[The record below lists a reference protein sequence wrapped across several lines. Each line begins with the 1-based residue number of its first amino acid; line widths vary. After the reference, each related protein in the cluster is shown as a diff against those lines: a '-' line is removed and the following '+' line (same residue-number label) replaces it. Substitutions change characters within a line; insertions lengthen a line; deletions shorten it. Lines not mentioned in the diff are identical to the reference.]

1 MNIQKEKVY
10 LCGHHPQTT
19 MTRWLKYILLII
31 TFTLT
36 NTMVKAAEAQ
46 PLDNDSGLPSYYLQQ
61 KSNRQQAILTD
72 TSEILQ
78 VCNSQPEQYISI
90 EQVTTSHPNN
100 KYKLTF
106 DFKGFSYRHYNGKY
120 FAFTNRILSMPQC
133 RYYVFALGHML
144 CQLFVSFRLTLHII
158 LI

>member
-1 MNIQKEKVY
+1 
-10 LCGHHPQTT
+10 
-19 MTRWLKYILLII
+19 
-31 TFTLT
+31 
-36 NTMVKAAEAQ
+36 MVKAAETQ
-46 PLDNDSGLPSYYLQQ
+46 PLDHDSGLPSYCLQQ
-61 KSNRQQAILTD
+61 KDNRQQAILTD

-133 RYYVFALGHML
+133 RYYVFALRHML
-144 CQLFVSFRLTLHII
+144 C
-158 LI
+158 

>member
-1 MNIQKEKVY
+1 
-10 LCGHHPQTT
+10 
-19 MTRWLKYILLII
+19 
-31 TFTLT
+31 
-36 NTMVKAAEAQ
+36 MVKAAEAQ
-46 PLDNDSGLPSYYLQQ
+46 PLDNDNGLPSYYLQQ

-144 CQLFVSFRLTLHII
+144 C
-158 LI
+158 